1 MAIGLWSGGY
11 GMSYPAYTKFSNMQT
26 AKETS
31 PQNQIPDTQQDIE
44 ALNLSPIKVDT
55 RVRLDPLMK
64 MQSLETLDMQ
74 KAIAD
79 MQEDSVLAQYQKFI
93 GEDSSDEFRLD
104 VTPVELQKSQPSV
117 AGMISQDEDGIVIL
131 KK

>member
-79 MQEDSVLAQYQKFI
+79 MQEDSVRGL
-93 GEDSSDEFRLD
+93 
-104 VTPVELQKSQPSV
+104 PSV
-117 AGMISQDEDGIVIL
+117 CRWKSPSSASGCDSCSTVL
-131 KK
+131 VSASL